1 MDSSS
6 GQAPLTFME
15 GSGQI
20 IPGLEQALLELK
32 EGDKKQVR
40 VAASEAYGAR
50 DEALVVA
57 VSRSQ
62 MPTQDIKVGDRFKG
76 GPGPLDP
83 VFVVIGVSDAE
94 VRLDGNHPLAGQ
106 DLQFEVQI
114 VKIREATLEEIKH
127 GHAHGEGGH
136 SHG

>member
-83 VFVVIGVSDAE
+83 IFVVIGVSDAE
-94 VRLDGNHPLAGQ
+94 VKLDGNHPLAGQ
-106 DLQFEVQI
+106 DLQFDVQI
-114 VKIREATLEEIKH
+114 AKIREATLEEIKH